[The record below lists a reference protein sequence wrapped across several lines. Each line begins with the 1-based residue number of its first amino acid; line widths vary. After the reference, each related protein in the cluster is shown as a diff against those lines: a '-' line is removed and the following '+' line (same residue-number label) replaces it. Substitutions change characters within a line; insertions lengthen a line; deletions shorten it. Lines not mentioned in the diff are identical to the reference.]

1 MADTRERII
10 EAAAKLVAEGGIE
23 AASTRA
29 ITAAAGVQAPTLYR
43 LFGDKQ
49 GLLDAVAAHGFAT
62 YLVSKQAQ
70 LQTDDE
76 LADVGAGFDL
86 HVEFG
91 VANPGLYVLMYGAVR
106 PGHAQPAE
114 GRRILRAMLE
124 RAAAA
129 GRLRVPVETALE
141 FVGTAGVGITLQLI
155 ATPPEERDLDVAR
168 RVRDRVL
175 AAISAG
181 GDGDGDGPA
190 VHAVALQAALRERPE
205 LLGEAETALMVQWLG
220 RIADA

>member
-1 MADTRERII
+1 M
-10 EAAAKLVAEGGIE
+10 AEGGIE

-29 ITAAAGVQAPTLYR
+29 VTAAAGVQAPTLYR

-49 GLLDAVAAHGFAT
+49 GLLDAVAAHGFDT

-70 LQTDDE
+70 LKTDDPI
-76 LADVGAGFDL
+76 ADVGAGFDL
-86 HVEFG
+86 HIEFG
-91 VANPGLYVLMYGAVR
+91 LANPGLYVLMYGAVR
-106 PGHAQPAE
+106 PGHVQPLE

-124 RAAAA
+124 RAASA

-141 FVGTAGVGITLQLI
+141 FVGTAGVGVTLHLI
-155 ATPPEERDLDVAR
+155 STPEEERDPAMAG

-175 AAISAG
+175 EAIAG
-181 GDGDGDGPA
+181 DERSEGGPA

-205 LLGEAETALMVQWLG
+205 LLGDAETALMLQWLA
-220 RIADA
+220 RVADS

>member
-1 MADTRERII
+1 MTDTRERII

-29 ITAAAGVQAPTLYR
+29 VTAAAGVQAPTLYR

-49 GLLDAVAAHGFAT
+49 GLLDAVAAHGFDT

-70 LQTDDE
+70 LKTDDPI
-76 LADVGAGFDL
+76 ADVGAGFDL

-91 VANPGLYVLMYGAVR
+91 LANPGLYVLMYGAVR
-106 PGHAQPAE
+106 PGHVQPVE
-114 GRRILRAMLE
+114 GRRILRGMLE

-129 GRLRVPVETALE
+129 GRLKVPVDVALE
-141 FVGTAGVGITLQLI
+141 FTGTAGVGVTLQLI
-155 ATPPEERDLDVAR
+155 GTPEDERDLAMPR

-175 AAISAG
+175 AAISAD
-181 GDGDGDGPA
+181 GDGDGDAA
-190 VHAVALQAALRERPE
+190 VHAVALQETLRERPE
-205 LLGEAETALMVQWLG
+205 LLGEAESALMLQWLA
-220 RIADA
+220 RIADS

>member
-10 EAAAKLVAEGGIE
+10 EAAAKLVAGGGIE

-29 ITAAAGVQAPTLYR
+29 VAAAAGVQAPTLYR

-49 GLLDAVAAHGFAT
+49 GLLDAVAAHGFDT
-62 YLVSKQAQ
+62 YLVTKQAQ
-70 LQTDDE
+70 LKTDDP

-91 VANPGLYVLMYGAVR
+91 LANPGLYVLMYGAVR
-106 PGHAQPAE
+106 PGHVQPVE
-114 GRRILRAMLE
+114 GRRILRGMLE

-141 FVGTAGVGITLQLI
+141 VVGTAGIGVTLQLI
-155 ATPPEERDLDVAR
+155 ATPEDERDLSMPG
-168 RVRDRVL
+168 RVRDRML

-181 GDGDGDGPA
+181 DQADGGPA
-190 VHAVALQAALRERPE
+190 VHAVALQEALRERPE
-205 LLGEAETALMVQWLG
+205 LLGGAETALMLQWLE
-220 RIADA
+220 RVADS